1 MSQKS
6 EGDEIDY
13 PYMKILY
20 WFYEKEDRRR
30 ALPFCARLQALL
42 DKMPFSLP
50 HKGEGLGGGTPLLGS
65 LALTPPA
72 SALPTRREEVWSA
85 SS

>member
-50 HKGEGLGGGTPLLGS
+50 HKGEGLGGGGTSPGLPCLDTS
-65 LALTPPA
+65 CLSPPHKERGG
-72 SALPTRREEVWSA
+72 LVR
-85 SS
+85 